1 MSLQREAPRGR
12 RLRDD
17 DLDLDAEQ
25 EVDVRR
31 YWERISAH
39 WWLPLAGL
47 ALGLVAGL
55 LLAAGGKQVYKAEAT
70 LYLGTPMNTNGTA
83 VVPTLGT
90 NPTIVNR
97 TVHDESVLRAAAAKS
112 GMSIGQLRN
121 AVSSKVVSGSAGR
134 RAAPGTTPLVEVSV
148 RGPAKLKVQKAANSL
163 AYRTVYEVS
172 GYVNAKIKTLRR
184 QLGALN
190 RELRSLDQRVAA
202 LNTAFEASKGRDP
215 FEQLVLIS
223 QLDNAEQR
231 RTAVESEQLDLQ
243 QLLNLANKV
252 ERAQVIEPAIAV
264 KTTARSKRNS
274 MLVGGLLGLLLGG
287 IAALLWEPVVE
298 RRIRK

>member
-17 DLDLDAEQ
+17 DLDLEAEQ

-31 YWERISAH
+31 YWNRIVTH

-47 ALGLVAGL
+47 AVGLVAGL

-70 LYLGTPMNTNGTA
+70 LYLGQPFNGQGTQPVA
-83 VVPTLGT
+83 NVGT
-90 NPTIVNR
+90 NPTIVNATIHSEEIIR
-97 TVHDESVLRAAAAKS
+97 RAAARS
-112 GMSIGQLRN
+112 GLRPGQIRGGVTSRT
-121 AVSSKVVSGSAGR
+121 VSPGR
-134 RAAPGTTPLVEVSV
+134 RASVGTNPLVIISV
-148 RGPAKLKVQKAANSL
+148 KGRNRVKVQKAANVI
-163 AYRTVYEVS
+163 AYLTAAKVS
-172 GYVNAKIKTLRR
+172 TYVISKIDALKT
-184 QLGALN
+184 QLETQT

-202 LNTAFEASKGRDP
+202 ANQALQEGKGLAALDK
-215 FEQLVLIS
+215 LVLIS
-223 QLDNAEQR
+223 QVDNAEQR
-231 RTAVESEQLDLQ
+231 RTAVETEQLATK
-243 QLLNLANKV
+243 QLLNQANQV
-252 ERAQVIEPAIAV
+252 EKARVYTPAIAV

-274 MLVGGLLGLLLGG
+274 MLVGGLIGLLLGG